1 MTDTEVTSQIVQA
14 LATYLKRDPSA
25 ITESHH
31 LRDDLGLDS
40 VAIIELLFEIED
52 RFKIQIPDQD
62 LPGLSTVGSVADYV
76 RQRLASGESAPQAE
90 SKPAAA
96 TKKPAAKKP
105 AAKKPTAKKAAAAT
119 KKPAAPAK
127 KKAPAKNVAST
138 AKKAPAKKKAA
149 APKKAASSK
158 NTSTPKKAKR

>member
-1 MTDTEVTSQIVQA
+1 MTDIEVTSQIIQS

-62 LPGLSTVGSVADYV
+62 LPGLSTVGSVAAYV
-76 RQRLASGESAPQAE
+76 QQRLAAGESAPKAE
-90 SKPAAA
+90 TKPAAA
-96 TKKPAAKKP
+96 SKKPAIKKPAAKK
-105 AAKKPTAKKAAAAT
+105 AAAA
-119 KKPAAPAK
+119 AK
-127 KKAPAKNVAST
+127 KKAPAKKAALP
-138 AKKAPAKKKAA
+138 AKKASVKKKAA
-149 APKKAASSK
+149 APKKAASPK
-158 NTSTPKKAKR
+158 NTSKPKKKR